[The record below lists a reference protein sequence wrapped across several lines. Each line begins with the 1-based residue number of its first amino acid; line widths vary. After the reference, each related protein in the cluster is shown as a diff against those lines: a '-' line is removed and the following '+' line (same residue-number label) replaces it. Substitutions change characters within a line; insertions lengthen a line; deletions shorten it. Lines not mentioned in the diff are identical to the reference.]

1 MVTMIVYNKTTK
13 GKKMKKYEVV
23 ISESVA
29 KYIEVKANSEDEA
42 IKMVKEGF
50 WTDEDVV
57 KEDCLDRSV
66 EDVEEVT
73 E

>member
-1 MVTMIVYNKTTK
+1 
-13 GKKMKKYEVV
+13 MKKYQVV

-42 IKMVKEGF
+42 IKKVNEGY
-50 WTDEDVV
+50 WTDKNVV

-66 EDVEEVT
+66 EDVEEVK

>member
-1 MVTMIVYNKTTK
+1 
-13 GKKMKKYEVV
+13 MKKYQVV

-42 IKMVKEGF
+42 IKKVNEGY
-50 WTDEDVV
+50 WTDKNVI

-66 EDVEEVT
+66 EDVEEVV
-73 E
+73 

>member
-1 MVTMIVYNKTTK
+1 
-13 GKKMKKYEVV
+13 MKKYQVV

-29 KYIEVKANSEDEA
+29 KYIEVKANSEEEA

-50 WTDEDVV
+50 WSDEDVI

-66 EDVEEVT
+66 EDAEEVT

>member
-1 MVTMIVYNKTTK
+1 
-13 GKKMKKYEVV
+13 MKKYEVV

-29 KYIEVKANSEDEA
+29 KYIEVKANSEEEA

-50 WTDEDVV
+50 WTDEYVV

-66 EDVEEVT
+66 EDVEEV

>member
-1 MVTMIVYNKTTK
+1 MGRKCL
-13 GKKMKKYEVV
+13 MKKYEVV
-23 ISESVA
+23 MSESVA
-29 KYIEVKANSEDEA
+29 KYIEVKANSEEEA

-50 WTDEDVV
+50 WTDEDVI

-66 EDVEEVT
+66 EDVEEVV

>member
-1 MVTMIVYNKTTK
+1 
-13 GKKMKKYEVV
+13 MKKYEVV

-29 KYIEVKANSEDEA
+29 KYIQVKANSEDEA

-50 WTDEDVV
+50 WSDEDVI

>member
-1 MVTMIVYNKTTK
+1 
-13 GKKMKKYEVV
+13 
-23 ISESVA
+23 
-29 KYIEVKANSEDEA
+29 
-42 IKMVKEGF
+42 MVKEGF
-50 WTDEDVV
+50 WSDEDVI

>member
-1 MVTMIVYNKTTK
+1 
-13 GKKMKKYEVV
+13 MKKYEVV

-29 KYIEVKANSEDEA
+29 KYIEVKANSEEEA

-50 WTDEDVV
+50 WTDEDIV

-66 EDVEEVT
+66 EDVEEV
-73 E
+73 EEVAA

>member
-1 MVTMIVYNKTTK
+1 
-13 GKKMKKYEVV
+13 MKKYEVV
-23 ISESVA
+23 MSESVA
-29 KYIEVKANSEDEA
+29 KYIEVKANSEEEA

-50 WTDEDVV
+50 WSDEDVV

-73 E
+73 EWLIK

>member
-1 MVTMIVYNKTTK
+1 
-13 GKKMKKYEVV
+13 MKKYEVV
-23 ISESVA
+23 MSESVA
-29 KYIEVKANSEDEA
+29 KYIEVKANSEEEA

-73 E
+73 EWLIK